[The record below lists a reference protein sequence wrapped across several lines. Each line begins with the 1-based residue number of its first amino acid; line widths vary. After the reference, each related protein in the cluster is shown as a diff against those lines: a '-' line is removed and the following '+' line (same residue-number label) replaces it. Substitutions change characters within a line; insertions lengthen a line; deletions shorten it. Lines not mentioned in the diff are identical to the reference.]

1 MLNILLF
8 LQKMNYIFVMAVIYY
23 VNEFAEKIQLGDNIP
38 ITLVFDNGE
47 EKRVTYVNRAMNH
60 QVSTKFSKK

>member
-47 EKRVTYVNRAMNH
+47 EKRVTYVNRVMNT
-60 QVSTKFSKK
+60 SSINKI

>member
-47 EKRVTYVNRAMNH
+47 EKRVTYVNRAMNT
-60 QVSTKFSKK
+60 SSINKI